1 LAPGFD
7 RRPAARGDLDV
18 RSRLGRN
25 GGYCR
30 GGARRVGS
38 QGTDQCNAHRQVFD
52 QGGEFQS
59 GVNEIVREADLEDT
73 KKKLTELQSISK
85 NSIQKAVEKAVDPTG
100 EIKTAM
106 KVEETPPAVAA
117 APKVEA
123 VEAKPAEAP
132 AAEPSTTEP
141 STTESSTAETAAQE
155 TTTEET
161 AADKFE
167 TVEPAPQKDP
177 AA

>member
-1 LAPGFD
+1 MFD
-7 RRPAARGDLDV
+7 LGWDEMAVIAVVALVVLGPKELPNALRTVMSLTKAARKL
-18 RSRLGRN
+18 
-25 GGYCR
+25 
-30 GGARRVGS
+30 A
-38 QGTDQCNAHRQVFD
+38 
-52 QGGEFQS
+52 GEFQS